1 MLSLT
6 KIQKVKLKAPITLK
20 KAAEILGC
28 SFVGDENHLISGF
41 NEIHVVE
48 PGDVVFVDHSKYYD
62 KALNSAATTILIDK
76 EVECP
81 EGKGLLV
88 SENPFDDFNKLTK
101 LYMPFVEWSDSTGN
115 GVIIGEG
122 SVVHPSVIIG
132 NNVVIGDN
140 SIIHAGVNLM
150 DNVTIGNNVVVQSNT
165 VLGSHAFYY
174 KKKPSGYDKMHTCG
188 GVILEDNVEIGALCT
203 IDAGVTGVTIIGAG
217 TKMDNQI
224 HVGHDCIIGK
234 NCLFA
239 AQVGIAG
246 CVIIEDDVTLWG
258 QVGVAADLTIGKGA
272 VVLGQS
278 GLSKSIDGDKTYL
291 GSPVGEARM
300 KFREL
305 AAVRKLPVIIEKLF

>member
-20 KAAEILGC
+20 KASEILEC
-28 SFVGDENHLISGF
+28 SFIGNENQLISGF

-62 KALNSAATTILIDK
+62 KALNSSATVIIIDK
-76 EVECP
+76 EVKCP
-81 EGKGLLV
+81 SGKGLLI
-88 SENPFDDFNKLTK
+88 SRNPFADFNKLTK
-101 LYMPFVEWSDSTGN
+101 LFMPFVTWKSTTGSD
-115 GVIIGEG
+115 VIIGVG
-122 SVVHPSVIIG
+122 SVIHSSVVIG

-140 SIIHAGVNLM
+140 SFIHAGVNLM

-174 KKKPSGYDKMHTCG
+174 KHTSNGFDKMHTCG
-188 GVILEDNVEIGALCT
+188 AVILEDNVEIGALCT
-203 IDAGVTGVTIIGAG
+203 IDAGVTGTTVIGKG
-217 TKMDNQI
+217 TKIDN
-224 HVGHDCIIGK
+224 HVHIGHDCLIGK

-258 QVGVAADLTIGKGA
+258 QVGVASDLTIGKGA

-278 GLSKSIDGDKTYL
+278 GLSKSIAGNKTYL

-305 AAVRKLPVIIEKLF
+305 AAVRKLPVVIEKLN